1 VAVKNPPRPTPEPPP
16 WRLGCVHVV
25 VLVAALAVG
34 LSLASMASSRTA
46 IARTDASASGR
57 LASPPATEYDALLV
71 SRTDSRRVL
80 LGTQHGLFATT
91 DGGRSWKPA
100 GLRGRAITSLGQV
113 GRIILAG
120 GPQVFASS
128 DDGGQTWRRIHPRG
142 LPSDKV
148 IALATSPNRS
158 TVYVLLLGAGLYRST
173 DRARSFTVVSPTVG
187 PAIRSLALT
196 SRHVIAGDISTG
208 VYISPNGQDW
218 LHTARGMIMA
228 LAVGG
233 AKHKQVL
240 AASWGISRSS
250 DGGRRWRTVM
260 HSHAMFGAVAF
271 APGRPS
277 LAYAVADDH
286 SFWRSTDGG
295 VHWRRVTIR

>member
-1 VAVKNPPRPTPEPPP
+1 MAVKNPPRPTPEPPP

-25 VLVAALAVG
+25 VLAAALAVG
-34 LSLASMASSRTA
+34 LSLSPIASSRTA
-46 IARTDASASGR
+46 TARTDASASGR

-148 IALATSPNRS
+148 IALASERS
-158 TVYVLLLGAGLYRST
+158 AGVTVP
-173 DRARSFTVVSPTVG
+173 TVVSPTVG

>member
-1 VAVKNPPRPTPEPPP
+1 MTTPILIVGAGPAGATAARTLAAAGVPVHLLDRSGFPRNKPCGGGISARVLTRFPYLGSALTRIATHTVARLHLEGPDGHSTIIESDRP
-16 WRLGCVHVV
+16 
-25 VLVAALAVG
+25 AALMIRRV
-34 LSLASMASSRTA
+34 
-46 IARTDASASGR
+46 
-57 LASPPATEYDALLV
+57 EYDALLV

-113 GRIILAG
+113 GRIILVG

-128 DDGGQTWRRIHPRG
+128 DDGGQTWRSIHPRG
-142 LPSDKV
+142 LPSENV
-148 IALATSPNRS
+148 LALATSPNRS

-173 DRARSFTVVSPTVG
+173 DKARSFTVVSPTVG
-187 PAIRSLALT
+187 PAIRALALT

-208 VYISPNGQDW
+208 VYISLNGQDW

-240 AASWGISRSS
+240 AASWGISPQLVATCS
-250 DGGRRWRTVM
+250 RRACAW
-260 HSHAMFGAVAF
+260 
-271 APGRPS
+271 
-277 LAYAVADDH
+277 
-286 SFWRSTDGG
+286 
-295 VHWRRVTIR
+295 